1 MIDTALVLAAG
12 LGTRLAPLSAL
23 RAKAALP
30 VAGEA
35 LIRRQIRWLAAAGV
49 IRVVVNLHHRAA
61 TITDVLGHG
70 DDLGVAISYSWEPV
84 VLGSAGGPRRALE
97 LLARDRFFIVNGDT
111 LTDLDLTALA
121 VEHAASGARVTM
133 AASPE
138 VPPGYNALLADET
151 GRWYGVRRA
160 GSVDELRSGHAAVHF
175 VGIQVADAAA
185 FAGLPP
191 ELKSETLRQL
201 YPQLVHE
208 DAGAVRVW
216 TTAATFRDVQTPAD
230 YLETARAV
238 ATAEGRPIDRGRQ
251 VTIARSARIAQSIL
265 WDNVVVGEDVELV
278 DCVVGDRAQ
287 VPDGLRA
294 RAASIVPIAAGHAA
308 GPGDLVVGRVVVVPF
323 ARTPAAAG

>member
-30 VAGEA
+30 VAGDA
-35 LIRRQIRWLAAAGV
+35 LIRRQVRWLAAAGV
-49 IRVVVNLHHRAA
+49 TRVVVNLHHRPA

-70 DDLGVAISYSWEPV
+70 DELGVAITYSWEPV

-121 VEHAASGARVTM
+121 AAHAASGAVVTM
-133 AASPE
+133 AASPD
-138 VPPGYNALLADET
+138 VPAGYNALLADDA
-151 GRWYGVRRA
+151 GRWCGVRRA
-160 GSVDELRSGHAAVHF
+160 GTSDATGSGHSAVHF
-175 VGIQVADAAA
+175 VGIQVADGAA

-191 ELKSETLRQL
+191 DTPSETLRQA
-201 YPQLVHE
+201 YPRVVQE

-216 TTAATFRDVQTPAD
+216 TTRATFRDVQTPAD

-238 ATAEGRPIDRGRQ
+238 AAAERRAIDCGRHAA
-251 VTIARSARIAQSIL
+251 IARSARLDGSIL
-265 WDNVVVGEDVELV
+265 WDDVVVGEDVELV
-278 DCVVGDRAQ
+278 DCVVGDRAH

-308 GPGDLVVGRVVVVPF
+308 GPDDRVVGEVMVVPF
-323 ARTPAAAG
+323 ARATAPAG